1 MDQERRSQ
9 KEMMQENEKQ
19 ARTTYTNA
27 QAKAAMSRRDNKA
40 SKLRVELTDPRK
52 SNYFYEEALKTLRT
66 NIQFAGADIKT
77 ILVTSCFP
85 NEGKSDVVFQL
96 AKEMGMAGKK
106 TVLLDADIR
115 KSVLVQRYLVDSDVK
130 GLSQY
135 LSGQAPVR
143 DILYGT
149 NYENMDVIF
158 AGPMAPNPSE
168 LLNGKVFA
176 KLMIEL
182 KQRYDYVLIDTPP
195 MANVVDAAIV
205 GKVCDG
211 AILLIES
218 GFVGYRAA
226 QKAIKQLEKSGTHML
241 GAVLNKVDTKKEK
254 YYSYQDDQESA
265 LKYVVTDSKNPQ
277 TIFCGTP
284 PTPVSS
290 GTVFTKFRKATLE
303 GQTVN
308 SGWAEWSVPE
318 QTDIR
323 DIDVWYETNPSL
335 GTVFTER
342 SVTDEIGSDPI
353 DFNIQRLGLWIRYNQ
368 KSAISA
374 TEWNELKADVPP
386 ELTGDLFVGIKYSK
400 DGNVAMGVASKTKD
414 DKIFLECIDC
424 REVRAGDTWILAY
437 LKNWKARKV
446 IIDGA
451 SGQQLMENEM
461 KDCGIKNSHL
471 PTVKEI
477 IAANASFEQ
486 GLYQKNIIHSGQPS
500 LVQVVSNCEKRTIGT
515 NGGFGYKAMKEEME
529 IALLDSIILA
539 YWACS
544 ETKTKKRKQRV
555 SC

>member
-9 KEMMQENEKQ
+9 REMMQENEKQ

-27 QAKAAMSRRDNKA
+27 QEKAAMSRRDNKA

-143 DILYGT
+143 DILYG
-149 NYENMDVIF
+149 
-158 AGPMAPNPSE
+158 
-168 LLNGKVFA
+168 KVFA

-211 AILLIES
+211 AILVIES

-241 GAVLNKVDTKKEK
+241 GAVLNKVDARKEK
-254 YYSYQDDQESA
+254 YYSYYSYGSKYGYGYDQ
-265 LKYVVTDSKNPQ
+265 NH
-277 TIFCGTP
+277 
-284 PTPVSS
+284 
-290 GTVFTKFRKATLE
+290 
-303 GQTVN
+303 
-308 SGWAEWSVPE
+308 
-318 QTDIR
+318 
-323 DIDVWYETNPSL
+323 
-335 GTVFTER
+335 
-342 SVTDEIGSDPI
+342 
-353 DFNIQRLGLWIRYNQ
+353 
-368 KSAISA
+368 
-374 TEWNELKADVPP
+374 
-386 ELTGDLFVGIKYSK
+386 
-400 DGNVAMGVASKTKD
+400 
-414 DKIFLECIDC
+414 
-424 REVRAGDTWILAY
+424 
-437 LKNWKARKV
+437 
-446 IIDGA
+446 
-451 SGQQLMENEM
+451 EN
-461 KDCGIKNSHL
+461 
-471 PTVKEI
+471 
-477 IAANASFEQ
+477 A
-486 GLYQKNIIHSGQPS
+486 
-500 LVQVVSNCEKRTIGT
+500 
-515 NGGFGYKAMKEEME
+515 
-529 IALLDSIILA
+529 
-539 YWACS
+539 
-544 ETKTKKRKQRV
+544 
-555 SC
+555 

>member
-9 KEMMQENEKQ
+9 REMMQENEKQ

-40 SKLRVELTDPRK
+40 SKLRVELTDSRK

-106 TVLLDADIR
+106 TVRL
-115 KSVLVQRYLVDSDVK
+115 QRYLVDSDVK

-211 AILLIES
+211 AILIIES

-241 GAVLNKVDTKKEK
+241 GAVLNKVDARKEK
-254 YYSYQDDQESA
+254 YYSYYSYGSKYGYGYDQ
-265 LKYVVTDSKNPQ
+265 NH
-277 TIFCGTP
+277 
-284 PTPVSS
+284 
-290 GTVFTKFRKATLE
+290 
-303 GQTVN
+303 
-308 SGWAEWSVPE
+308 
-318 QTDIR
+318 
-323 DIDVWYETNPSL
+323 
-335 GTVFTER
+335 
-342 SVTDEIGSDPI
+342 
-353 DFNIQRLGLWIRYNQ
+353 
-368 KSAISA
+368 
-374 TEWNELKADVPP
+374 
-386 ELTGDLFVGIKYSK
+386 
-400 DGNVAMGVASKTKD
+400 
-414 DKIFLECIDC
+414 
-424 REVRAGDTWILAY
+424 
-437 LKNWKARKV
+437 
-446 IIDGA
+446 
-451 SGQQLMENEM
+451 EN
-461 KDCGIKNSHL
+461 
-471 PTVKEI
+471 
-477 IAANASFEQ
+477 A
-486 GLYQKNIIHSGQPS
+486 
-500 LVQVVSNCEKRTIGT
+500 
-515 NGGFGYKAMKEEME
+515 
-529 IALLDSIILA
+529 
-539 YWACS
+539 
-544 ETKTKKRKQRV
+544 
-555 SC
+555 

>member
-1 MDQERRSQ
+1 
-9 KEMMQENEKQ
+9 
-19 ARTTYTNA
+19 
-27 QAKAAMSRRDNKA
+27 MSRRDNKA

-85 NEGKSDVVFQL
+85 NEGKSDVVFPARKGNGYGRRRRRCFWMRISENL
-96 AKEMGMAGKK
+96 S
-106 TVLLDADIR
+106 LCRDI
-115 KSVLVQRYLVDSDVK
+115 SWIVTVK

-254 YYSYQDDQESA
+254 YYSYYSYGS
-265 LKYVVTDSKNPQ
+265 KY
-277 TIFCGTP
+277 GY
-284 PTPVSS
+284 
-290 GTVFTKFRKATLE
+290 GY
-303 GQTVN
+303 GQ
-308 SGWAEWSVPE
+308 SH
-318 QTDIR
+318 
-323 DIDVWYETNPSL
+323 
-335 GTVFTER
+335 
-342 SVTDEIGSDPI
+342 
-353 DFNIQRLGLWIRYNQ
+353 
-368 KSAISA
+368 
-374 TEWNELKADVPP
+374 
-386 ELTGDLFVGIKYSK
+386 
-400 DGNVAMGVASKTKD
+400 
-414 DKIFLECIDC
+414 
-424 REVRAGDTWILAY
+424 
-437 LKNWKARKV
+437 
-446 IIDGA
+446 
-451 SGQQLMENEM
+451 EN
-461 KDCGIKNSHL
+461 
-471 PTVKEI
+471 
-477 IAANASFEQ
+477 A
-486 GLYQKNIIHSGQPS
+486 
-500 LVQVVSNCEKRTIGT
+500 
-515 NGGFGYKAMKEEME
+515 
-529 IALLDSIILA
+529 
-539 YWACS
+539 
-544 ETKTKKRKQRV
+544 
-555 SC
+555 